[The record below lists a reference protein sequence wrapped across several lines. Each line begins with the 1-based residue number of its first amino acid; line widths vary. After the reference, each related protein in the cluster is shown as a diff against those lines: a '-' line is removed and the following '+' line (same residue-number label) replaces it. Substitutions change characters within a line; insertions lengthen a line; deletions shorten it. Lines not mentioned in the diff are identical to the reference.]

1 MTVFTHFLAVCV
13 KRASAI
19 SDLFGSQIIRRRF
32 PVVYNKPNQS
42 WLRLFSRT
50 SLSGSSELNVPYED
64 FPRKRIFMGDVEVFW
79 MLRKRYY
86 ILFVA
91 RDEDGR
97 VRKISL
103 PVQYVYGFVAA
114 ALVGAFTIVGL
125 AGSYTRM
132 LLKTESFNQI
142 RQERETL
149 RKNYKQMAEV
159 AHERDVQV
167 ASLGALA
174 SEVTAIYGLKPNKSG
189 LGGKQTTAAVAAS
202 ATPNT
207 LALSDDVNQQQ
218 VKLSLDQFYSLRAQ
232 ALSGRV
238 SRALEGGF
246 DSGSTSSLTDWT
258 QVADAPSLWPVEGRV
273 TSTFGEREDPFNGEG
288 AFHAGLDI
296 SAPTGTVVRA
306 TGDGMVDSAAAV
318 NGYGREVIV
327 DHGHG
332 VHTVYGHLSGMIV
345 IAGQHVSRGQ
355 IIGYVGQTG
364 RSTGPHLHY
373 EVRIN
378 NVPVNPHK
386 YLRSTFAEME
396 ANNLPV
402 STPASVSI
410 KQGK

>member
-1 MTVFTHFLAVCV
+1 
-13 KRASAI
+13 
-19 SDLFGSQIIRRRF
+19 
-32 PVVYNKPNQS
+32 
-42 WLRLFSRT
+42 
-50 SLSGSSELNVPYED
+50 
-64 FPRKRIFMGDVEVFW
+64 

-149 RKNYKQMAEV
+149 RKNYQQMAQV
-159 AHERDVQV
+159 AHERDIQV

-174 SEVTAIYGLKPNKSG
+174 SEVTAIYGLKQNK
-189 LGGKQTTAAVAAS
+189 LTGGRHAAAAAAA
-202 ATPNT
+202 ATPSS
-207 LALSDDVNQQQ
+207 LALTDDVNQQQ
-218 VKLSLDQFYSLRAQ
+218 VKLSLDQFYALRTQ

-238 SRALEGGF
+238 ARALEGGLT
-246 DSGSTSSLTDWT
+246 SGTSSGLTDWT
-258 QVADAPSLWPVEGRV
+258 QIADAPSLWPVEGRV
-273 TSTFGEREDPFNGEG
+273 TSSFGEREDPFNGEG

-296 SAPTGTVVRA
+296 SAPSGTVVRA
-306 TGDGMVDSAAAV
+306 TGDGLVDSAASV
-318 NGYGREVIV
+318 NGYGREVIL

-332 VHTVYGHLSGMIV
+332 VRTVYGHLSGMLV
-345 IAGQHVSRGQ
+345 LAGQHVVRGQ

-386 YLRSTFAEME
+386 YLRSTFTEMT

-402 STPASVSI
+402 SVGTPALGT
-410 KQGK
+410 K

>member
-1 MTVFTHFLAVCV
+1 
-13 KRASAI
+13 
-19 SDLFGSQIIRRRF
+19 
-32 PVVYNKPNQS
+32 
-42 WLRLFSRT
+42 
-50 SLSGSSELNVPYED
+50 
-64 FPRKRIFMGDVEVFW
+64 

-97 VRKISL
+97 VRKIPL

-132 LLKTESFNQI
+132 LLKTESFNQV

-149 RKNYKQMAEV
+149 RKNYQQMAAI

-174 SEVTAIYGLKPNKSG
+174 SEVTAIYGLKQNK
-189 LGGKQTTAAVAAS
+189 LGDKMPAPGKQAAAAASS
-202 ATPNT
+202 ATPAS
-207 LALSDDVNQQQ
+207 LALSDEVSQQQ
-218 VKLSLDQFYSLRAQ
+218 VKVSLDEFYTLRAQ

-238 SRALEGGF
+238 SRALEGGLTTGVT
-246 DSGSTSSLTDWT
+246 SGFSDWT
-258 QVADAPSLWPVEGRV
+258 QIADAPSLWPVEGRV
-273 TSTFGEREDPFNGEG
+273 TSSFGEREDPFNGEG

-296 SAPTGTVVRA
+296 SAPNGTVVRA
-306 TGDGMVDSAAAV
+306 TADGVVNSAAMV
-318 NGYGREVIV
+318 SGYGREVIV

-332 VHTVYGHLSGMIV
+332 VHTVYGHLSGMLV
-345 IAGQHVSRGQ
+345 MDGQHVTRGQ
-355 IIGYVGQTG
+355 IVGYVGQSG

-386 YLRSTFAEME
+386 YLRSTFAEMA
-396 ANNLPV
+396 ANNLPA
-402 STPASVSI
+402 PAVA
-410 KQGK
+410 KK